1 MVDIVDAFWRVDD
14 GLGVK
19 DAQAPNAEL
28 SRNELITLFSRQSDV
43 TSNHVPH
50 VTRMNLCV
58 IVTDDERITGTS
70 SRSTGQGASHTPRT
84 VARHRHAEM
93 APLFLRARIAC
104 RLCCDISYLR
114 AVVACRSPSTASIL
128 SDEYE
133 LSGMADCTVS
143 GCPHRTVALQGFAK

>member
-28 SRNELITLFSRQSDV
+28 SRNELITSFSRQSDV

-70 SRSTGQGASHTPRT
+70 SRSRGIART
-84 VARHRHAEM
+84 AHSCKAQTCRDGS
-93 APLFLRARIAC
+93 PFLRARIAC

-114 AVVACRSPSTASIL
+114 TVVACRSPSTASIL
-128 SDEYE
+128 SDKYE
-133 LSGMADCTVS
+133 LSGTADCTVS
-143 GCPHRTVALQGFAK
+143 GCPHRAVALQGFAK